1 MPDLALFGG
10 SFNPPGVHHRTI
22 AERLAAAFDEVLV
35 VPCGP
40 RPDKPSTDDVEPVD
54 RAATVDLTFRGL
66 PRVRVELFDLEAD
79 TFTRTYELEA
89 RFRPQGCVWHV
100 VGSDLVQGGRAGN
113 SPIQQVWW
121 HGEELWRESHFAVL
135 ARPGYPID
143 PADLPPHSRVIEGTE
158 GSSSAVRA
166 RTFARESLAGLV
178 VPSVERYIERHR
190 LYRGNRAT
198 RSALVRLE
206 GRRPLVICDERK
218 AQASRLAAELGA
230 TDESDPDV
238 IVVVGGDGAMLR
250 AVRQHWRLRVPF
262 LGVNTGHRGFLLNN
276 ARPAKLL
283 SGDLM
288 LEQLPLLWVEAE
300 ELDGSRHEAVAFNDA
315 WVERGTGQTAWIR
328 VEVNGRERLRQ
339 LVADGALVSTAA
351 GSTGYARAMGAA
363 SLPLDTP
370 ALLLVGSNV
379 LRPEGWRPAVLP
391 LDSVVRLTT
400 LDPDKRPLS
409 CYIDGVSQGTV
420 RSMTARIS
428 KIAAVELAFDPS
440 RDLGEKLAQIQFP
453 LVEERDG

>member
-10 SFNPPGVHHRTI
+10 SFNPAGVHHRTI

-40 RPDKPSTDDVEPVD
+40 RPDKPTTDDVEPLH
-54 RAATVDLTFRGL
+54 RAATADLTFCGL

-79 TFTRTYELEA
+79 SFTRSYELEQ
-89 RFRPQGCVWHV
+89 RFRPRGRVWHV
-100 VGSDLVQGGRAGN
+100 VGSDLVQGGREGR

-121 HGEELWRESHFAVL
+121 RGEELWRESHFAVL
-135 ARPGYPID
+135 ARPGYPVD
-143 PADLPPHSRVIEGTE
+143 AADLPPHSRIIEGAV
-158 GSSSAVRA
+158 GSSSAIRGRA
-166 RTFARESLAGLV
+166 FQHQSLDGLV
-178 VPSVERYIERHR
+178 APSVERYIDRHR

-206 GRRPLVICDERK
+206 AGRPLVIHDESS
-218 AQASRLAAELGA
+218 AVAARLAAELGPSA
-230 TDESDPDV
+230 EGDPDV
-238 IVVVGGDGAMLR
+238 IVVIGGDGTMLR

-262 LGVNTGHRGFLLNN
+262 VGVNAGHRGFLLNN
-276 ARPAKLL
+276 ARPADLL
-283 SGDLM
+283 AGELV

-300 ELDGSRHEAVAFNDA
+300 EAGGGRHEAVAFNDA
-315 WVERGTGQTAWIR
+315 WVERGTGQTAWIK

-363 SLPLDTP
+363 SLPLNTP

-428 KIAAVELAFDPS
+428 KIAAVELAFDPR

-453 LVEERDG
+453 LMDE

>member
-1 MPDLALFGG
+1 MPDVALFGG
-10 SFNPPGVHHRTI
+10 SFNPAGVHHRTI
-22 AERLAAAFDEVLV
+22 AERLAAVFDEVLV

-40 RPDKPSTDDVEPVD
+40 RPDKPTTDDVEPLH
-54 RAATVDLTFRGL
+54 RAATVDLTFCGL

-79 TFTRTYELEA
+79 SFTRTYDLEQ
-89 RFRPQGCVWHV
+89 RFRPRGRVWHV
-100 VGSDLVQGGRAGN
+100 VGSDLVQGGREGR

-121 HGEELWRESHFAVL
+121 RGEELWRESHFAVL
-135 ARPGYPID
+135 ARPGYPVD
-143 PADLPPHSRVIEGTE
+143 ASDLPPHSRVVEGAA
-158 GSSSAVRA
+158 GSSSVIRA
-166 RTFARESLAGLV
+166 RAFQHQPLSGLV
-178 VPSVERYIERHR
+178 APSVERYIDRHR

-198 RSALVRLE
+198 RSALVKLDAQ
-206 GRRPLVICDERK
+206 RPLVIHDE
-218 AQASRLAAELGA
+218 ANVAAARLAAEIGPSA
-230 TDESDPDV
+230 ESDPDA
-238 IVVVGGDGAMLR
+238 IVVIGGDGTMLR

-262 LGVNTGHRGFLLNN
+262 VGVNTGHRGFLLNN
-276 ARPAKLL
+276 AGPAELL
-283 SGDLM
+283 AGELV

-300 ELDGSRHEAVAFNDA
+300 EVGGGRHEAVAFNDA
-315 WVERGTGQTAWIR
+315 WVERGTGQTAWIK

-363 SLPLDTP
+363 SLPLNTP

-391 LDSVVRLTT
+391 LDAVVRLTT

-428 KIAAVELAFDPS
+428 KIAAVELAFDPR

-453 LVEERDG
+453 LVDE